1 MHSRCSDGQL
11 TPQQLVALAAE
22 RGCEQIAIT
31 DHDSIAAYE
40 QLSDQTTPVKVIA
53 GCEFSTNWRGREIH
67 VVGLNLD
74 LHNPVLLDGI
84 EHQQRARRVRAERIG
99 ESDDDASS
107 CRGRHRQRGRA
118 RSGGRICREED
129 VSDHHHRRCP
139 RLRKRD
145 GWYGKED

>member
-22 RGCEQIAIT
+22 QAAVMAIT

-74 LHNPVLLDGI
+74 LHNP
-84 EHQQRARRVRAERIG
+84 
-99 ESDDDASS
+99 
-107 CRGRHRQRGRA
+107 C
-118 RSGGRICREED
+118 C
-129 VSDHHHRRCP
+129 
-139 RLRKRD
+139 
-145 GWYGKED
+145 